1 MSKELT
7 SFENFL
13 DELEET
19 LVDIDDEGYRL
30 RRDLGDTHDWF
41 LQAGGDFNA
50 YLDESREP
58 TFHEINRAEN
68 WKDNSREVYKILD
81 DQYDL

>member
-1 MSKELT
+1 MSKEAP
-7 SFENFL
+7 SFEYFL

-19 LVDIDDEGYRL
+19 LLEIDEEGYRL

-50 YLDESREP
+50 YLDESRDP
-58 TFHEINRAEN
+58 TFHEINSVEN
-68 WKDNSREVYKILD
+68 WTDESHEVYRILD